1 MRCGRVHWPRFQEL
15 IRRYFT
21 KRPMMS
27 LLPVPQAFGNSFAL
41 EVQLYDALH
50 ESAKSERRIR
60 ISATEVKERT
70 VRGGFLRWFFSEAVP
85 STKFPITRVEIDS
98 ASIVGELDLEGLN
111 IGFLLQFKNCDFK
124 DKINL
129 SDATIIGFDM
139 VGGTATE
146 ILLDCLFA
154 KGDLRL
160 HAQKLSKFRLCG
172 AKIRG
177 NLDMRGCSLEG
188 IRDTKGESSP
198 PLFADGLIVR
208 GSVLLSDGFNAK
220 GEIRLNGC
228 DIYRNLDCSGASL
241 SNPGGYSLSA
251 AGAHI
256 KGSAYFSETQEWIT
270 YSAHLP
276 FTSDGTLRLEGAAI
290 DGDLDCTAGR
300 FCATAFLP
308 DKIDLVTSP
317 SNDDLDAIKADGLK
331 VGADLRFASSKN
343 GDDRFTVHGVISL
356 MLAYVGGDFFCD
368 KAVFNFPGEESLV
381 ADGISVIGSTFLDE
395 INANGT
401 LRFTQAN
408 LKQGLFISDSTF
420 DVTKDCKLWTKNEK
434 DTAVIDLEGPACG
447 IYAPDADVGATF
459 RWRQITKISN
469 STPKQTLFWLF
480 LSGSKLNC
488 VEDDLKSWQAL
499 DRFELTGCEYKSIDG
514 LTDAEA
520 GWRLGVL

>member
-1 MRCGRVHWPRFQEL
+1 
-15 IRRYFT
+15 
-21 KRPMMS
+21 
-27 LLPVPQAFGNSFAL
+27 
-41 EVQLYDALH
+41 
-50 ESAKSERRIR
+50 
-60 ISATEVKERT
+60 
-70 VRGGFLRWFFSEAVP
+70 FSEAVP

-146 ILLDCLFA
+146 ILADRLFA
-154 KGDLRL
+154 KGALRL
-160 HAQKLSKFRLCG
+160 HAPKLSKFRLCG
-172 AKIRG
+172 AEIRG

-276 FTSDGTLRLEGAAI
+276 FTSDESRLRESAQ
-290 DGDLDCTAGR
+290 GDKWSFCLTAGKIGPR
-300 FCATAFLP
+300 IRREHEQETAP
-308 DKIDLVTSP
+308 EPCI
-317 SNDDLDAIKADGLK
+317 GL
-331 VGADLRFASSKN
+331 
-343 GDDRFTVHGVISL
+343 
-356 MLAYVGGDFFCD
+356 
-368 KAVFNFPGEESLV
+368 
-381 ADGISVIGSTFLDE
+381 
-395 INANGT
+395 
-401 LRFTQAN
+401 
-408 LKQGLFISDSTF
+408 
-420 DVTKDCKLWTKNEK
+420 
-434 DTAVIDLEGPACG
+434 
-447 IYAPDADVGATF
+447 
-459 RWRQITKISN
+459 
-469 STPKQTLFWLF
+469 
-480 LSGSKLNC
+480 
-488 VEDDLKSWQAL
+488 
-499 DRFELTGCEYKSIDG
+499 
-514 LTDAEA
+514 
-520 GWRLGVL
+520 